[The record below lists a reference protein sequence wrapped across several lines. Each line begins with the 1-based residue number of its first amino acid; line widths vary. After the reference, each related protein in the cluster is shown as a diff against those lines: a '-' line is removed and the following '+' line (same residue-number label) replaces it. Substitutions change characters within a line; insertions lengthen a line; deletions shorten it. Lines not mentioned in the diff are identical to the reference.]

1 MMKINTLTLAFIA
14 PICLMACKSNADEQV
29 SIVSVKNEVSEQD
42 LKLLNTLRN
51 DASILLNRKINSKTE
66 VARITPQR
74 VAVRFNF
81 PKDVISVSNI
91 KEITNR
97 VESNYNGW
105 LLDDNNKG
113 ARVYCLS
120 NNKTFE
126 IHEPLSISQI
136 KYDMNQESENKGIY
150 KIVQL
155 ENEWNVRIFYY
166 KNGNE
171 FCSKN

>member
-1 MMKINTLTLAFIA
+1 M
-14 PICLMACKSNADEQV
+14 
-29 SIVSVKNEVSEQD
+29 
-42 LKLLNTLRN
+42 
-51 DASILLNRKINSKTE
+51 
-66 VARITPQR
+66 ARITPQR